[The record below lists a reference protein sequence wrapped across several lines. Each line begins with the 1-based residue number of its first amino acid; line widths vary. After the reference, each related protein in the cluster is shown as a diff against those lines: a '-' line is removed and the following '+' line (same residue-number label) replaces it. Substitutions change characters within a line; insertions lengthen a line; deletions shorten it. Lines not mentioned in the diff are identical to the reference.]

1 MWTTIGWIA
10 AICFLVGL
18 AVWLARK
25 EGKAAANL
33 EAAKREAK
41 ERARASKLTDNV
53 RNMSDDDVRAR
64 LRRVSEGHKRNS
76 L

>member
-10 AICFLVGL
+10 AICILFGL

-25 EGKAAANL
+25 EGKASADL

-41 ERARASKLTDNV
+41 ERQRASKLTDNV
-53 RNMSDDDVRAR
+53 RNMDSPDVRAR
-64 LRRVSEGHKRNS
+64 LRRVSEGHKRNR

>member
-41 ERARASKLTDNV
+41 ERARASELTGL
-53 RNMSDDDVRAR
+53 
-64 LRRVSEGHKRNS
+64 LR
-76 L
+76 